1 MIIEPIKIAETI
13 IDNGV
18 LEKVLV
24 AKGIYD
30 CCVLHIN
37 KQIISFRYDYSQEP
51 RIERFIIWIDGDD
64 INVTTEESILIRH
77 ELIKKWDTK
86 AWALIEPIERNNLK
100 TKQSGICSKT
110 Y

>member
-1 MIIEPIKIAETI
+1 MVINPIKIAETI

-37 KQIISFRYDYSQEP
+37 KQIISFRYDYSMEP
-51 RIERFIIWIDGDD
+51 RIERFMIFIDGDD
-64 INVTTEESILIRH
+64 INVTTEENIMIRH
-77 ELIKKWDTK
+77 LLISKWDSK
-86 AWALIEPIERNNLK
+86 AWALIAPIERMNVK
-100 TKQSGICSKT
+100 TKQR
-110 Y
+110 